1 MRLIKLDSIIEKDKL
16 IIDMANHE
24 NFAVIVSNGEAKMT
38 PLPEHGETKIVT
50 SKGKVTRVKWDE
62 GELFN

>member
-1 MRLIKLDSIIEKDKL
+1 
-16 IIDMANHE
+16 MAKYE

-62 GELFN
+62 GELFR

>member
-16 IIDMANHE
+16 VIDTKQYE
-24 NFAVIVSNGEAKMT
+24 NFAVIISNGEAKMT
-38 PLPEHGETKIVT
+38 PLPEHGETKIFT

>member
-16 IIDMANHE
+16 LIDMAKHE

>member
-1 MRLIKLDSIIEKDKL
+1 MGT
-16 IIDMANHE
+16 HE
-24 NFAVIVSNGEAKMT
+24 NFAVIVSNGEARMT

>member
-16 IIDMANHE
+16 VIDTKQYG
-24 NFAVIVSNGEAKMT
+24 NFAVIISNGEAKMT
-38 PLPEHGETKIVT
+38 PLPEHGETKIFT